1 MARRVQ
7 PRGIADIGE
16 DVGGGPAWRANARS
30 KRLHQGARARWYSTG
45 QPARV
50 RRRQAACPKQA
61 RHLSVGPLWRRWACA
76 RFDGVV
82 MLGEVNKP
90 QTDREGIKH
99 LLQLA
104 LDEAMLL
111 GGLLDLEAKAEEA
124 GEVEEVARIR
134 KEMGHSEHLIWQYLG
149 RLPGEVGHV
158 AASVECAIWE
168 QRGKLRQAVSPAEAL

>member
-1 MARRVQ
+1 MPTPHPNV
-7 PRGIADIGE
+7 I
-16 DVGGGPAWRANARS
+16 
-30 KRLHQGARARWYSTG
+30 RL
-45 QPARV
+45 
-50 RRRQAACPKQA
+50 CP
-61 RHLSVGPLWRRWACA
+61 RWACV

-82 MLGEVNKP
+82 MLGEIDKP
-90 QTDREGIKH
+90 QTDREGIKN

-158 AASVECAIWE
+158 AASVEYTIWE
-168 QRGKLRQAVSPAEAL
+168 RRGRSFQETPKPATQREAV